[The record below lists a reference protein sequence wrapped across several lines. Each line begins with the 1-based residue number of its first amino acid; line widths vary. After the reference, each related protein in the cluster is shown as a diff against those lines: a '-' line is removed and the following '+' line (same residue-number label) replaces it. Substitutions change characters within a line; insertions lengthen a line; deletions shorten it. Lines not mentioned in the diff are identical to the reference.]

1 MIMAVNRVDTA
12 DGKTLID
19 LTGDT
24 VTPENLLDGI
34 TAHDASGNPIT
45 GTMAKAE
52 GYRFVKVASDFNCVR
67 AVTTIDIKSYDWYKS
82 VTVND
87 IYCVTKKIKSTAS
100 GTFSSGASCS
110 PIISYSNGVISLN
123 REAISGSLV
132 ITFVMDV
139 YIALPL

>member
-1 MIMAVNRVDTA
+1 MAVNQVIY
-12 DGKTLID
+12 GGETLID

-24 VTPENLLDGI
+24 VTPDTLPLGV
-34 TAHDASGNPIT
+34 TAHDASGEPIT
-45 GTMAKAE
+45 GTLE
-52 GYRFVKVASDFNCVR
+52 SYRFVKVASDFNCVR

-139 YIALPL
+139 YVALPL

>member
-1 MIMAVNRVDTA
+1 MAVNQVIY
-12 DGKTLID
+12 GGETLID

-24 VTPENLLDGI
+24 VTPETLLSGT
-34 TAHDASGNPIT
+34 TAHDASGNQIT
-45 GTMAKAE
+45 GTMSKAE
-52 GYRFVKVASDFNCVR
+52 GYRFVKIASDFNCVR

-87 IYCVTKKIKSTAS
+87 IYCVTKGVKSTAA
-100 GTFSSGASCS
+100 GTFPKGATCS

-123 REAISGSLV
+123 RGAIDGSLV
-132 ITFVMDV
+132 VTFIMDI

>member
-1 MIMAVNRVDTA
+1 MAVNQVIY
-12 DGKTLID
+12 GGETLID

-24 VTPENLLDGI
+24 VTPETLISGT
-34 TAHDASGNPIT
+34 TAHDASGNQIT
-45 GTMAKAE
+45 GTLSPAE

-87 IYCVTKKIKSTAS
+87 IYCVTKGVKATTA
-100 GTFSSGASCS
+100 GTFPRNATCS
-110 PIISYSNGVISLN
+110 PIVSYSNGVISLN
-123 REAISGSLV
+123 RGAIDGSLV
-132 ITFVMDV
+132 ITFIMDV